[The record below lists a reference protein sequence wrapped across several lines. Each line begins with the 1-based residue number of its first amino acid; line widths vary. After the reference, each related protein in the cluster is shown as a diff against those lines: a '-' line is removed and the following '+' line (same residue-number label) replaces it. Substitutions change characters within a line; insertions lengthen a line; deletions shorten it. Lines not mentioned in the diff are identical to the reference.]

1 MFKLRTLLIAILI
14 SIICIDASTVRRSLL
29 ENLNSGLKL
38 LGKNDRRPL
47 DNRYY
52 YLKRFQQ
59 SGVSSNIADLV
70 SQTFSPAKH
79 INRNSNR
86 QDTIVLGDEGT
97 APASSL
103 SENSI
108 MSGLLKLLGFDGGKI
123 GAAAINGIVFLAQMV
138 RFSAN
143 KFMDFMM
150 TKTWDWYLIVDHINK
165 KIKDDKFFN
174 NNNDKVKDETNSS
187 SQEFETVTRIW
198 I

>member
-14 SIICIDASTVRRSLL
+14 SSICINASTVRRSLL

-47 DNRYY
+47 DNRFF
-52 YLKRFQQ
+52 YLKRFKQ

-70 SQTFSPAKH
+70 SQTFAPGKNV
-79 INRNSNR
+79 NRNSNR
-86 QDTIVLGDEGT
+86 QDTIVLGDDVS
-97 APASSL
+97 APSSSL
-103 SENSI
+103 SENSM
-108 MSGLLKLLGFDGGKI
+108 MSGLLKLLGFDSGKI

-138 RFSAN
+138 RFGAN
-143 KFMDFMM
+143 SFMDFMM
-150 TKTWDWYLIVDHINK
+150 TKTWDWYVIVDYISK

-174 NNNDKVKDETNSS
+174 NKIKDEPKGS
-187 SQEFETVTRIW
+187 SQEFEYTTRIW

>member
-1 MFKLRTLLIAILI
+1 
-14 SIICIDASTVRRSLL
+14 L

-52 YLKRFQQ
+52 YLKRFKQ

-70 SQTFSPAKH
+70 SQTFAPGK
-79 INRNSNR
+79 NVNPNSNR
-86 QDTIVLGDEGT
+86 QDSVFVGDGT
-97 APASSL
+97 STSTSSL
-103 SENSI
+103 SDSSF

-138 RFSAN
+138 RFGAN
-143 KFMDFMM
+143 RFMDFMM
-150 TKTWDWYLIVDHINK
+150 TKTWDWYVIADYINK
-165 KIKDDKFFN
+165 KIKDNKFNSDKG
-174 NNNDKVKDETNSS
+174 KDETFTSNTGH
-187 SQEFETVTRIW
+187 ELEYTTRIW